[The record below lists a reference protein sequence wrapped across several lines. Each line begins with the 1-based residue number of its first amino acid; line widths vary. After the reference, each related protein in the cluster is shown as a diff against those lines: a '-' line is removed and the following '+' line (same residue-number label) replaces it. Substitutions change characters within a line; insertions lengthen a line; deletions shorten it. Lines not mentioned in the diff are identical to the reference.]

1 MKLFGYEFTDERLA
15 VRALTTPS
23 RRMDDPHAEDNQRLE
38 FLGDAVLNFL
48 AADRLYR
55 REPDEREGALTVR
68 RTRLVSTAAL
78 CRAAA
83 RHGFAAQLIRNRFA
97 AELPRNSK
105 TLADAIEAV
114 IGAAWL
120 DGGLAAAET
129 VYAALELEAD
139 DDERPDD
146 NPKGALQ
153 VLAQSFAPPRH
164 PVYRLVATAGKAHAP
179 VFTAEVE
186 VEGLGAARGTA
197 GTMKEAEARAAAE
210 LLSRCRT

>member
-1 MKLFGYEFTDERLA
+1 MKLFGYEFADGSLA
-15 VRALTTPS
+15 TRALTTPS
-23 RRMDDPHAEDNQRLE
+23 RRMDDPLAEDNQRLE

-55 REPDEREGALTVR
+55 RAPDEKEGALTVR

-78 CRAAA
+78 CRAAE
-83 RHGFAAQLIRNRFA
+83 RHGLAGMLVRNRNA

-129 VYAALELEAD
+129 VYDALELDAAGD
-139 DDERPDD
+139 AERDG

-164 PVYRLVATAGKAHAP
+164 PAYRLVATAGKAHAP
-179 VFTAEVE
+179 VFTVEVE
-186 VEGLGAARGTA
+186 VEGLGVARGTA
-197 GTMKEAEARAAAE
+197 GTVKEAEARAAAE
-210 LLSRCRT
+210 LLARRRP